1 MIYRNC
7 LVACEINGW
16 IMKQPVFP
24 RSLKR
29 PSYCASG
36 LVLGVLLSILGSFTP
51 MAVYASGTNDGPD
64 PLCTKMMSDQI
75 ELCAQ
80 RIERFPNGGS
90 QWIRIHLFESYT
102 GAQPHNEYFVWQTC
116 GETEYRIVT
125 REPNHLPTIQ
135 RTKTVDA
142 KGDSELHRT
151 LRFFGRAA
159 CEVTA

>member
-1 MIYRNC
+1 M
-7 LVACEINGW
+7 
-16 IMKQPVFP
+16 
-24 RSLKR
+24 KR
-29 PSYCASG
+29 PVVQPTFRRTFRSPFHRASYFLFG
-36 LVLGVLLSILGSFTP
+36 LLLGFFGSFTP
-51 MAVYASGTNDGPD
+51 IAAYASGPNDD
-64 PLCTKMMSDQI
+64 PLRICTKMMNGQI

-90 QWIRIHLFESYT
+90 QWIRIHLFESYI
-102 GAQPHNEYFVWQTC
+102 GAAPHNEYFVWQTC

-142 KGDSELHRT
+142 RGESELHRT

-159 CEVTA
+159 CEVAT